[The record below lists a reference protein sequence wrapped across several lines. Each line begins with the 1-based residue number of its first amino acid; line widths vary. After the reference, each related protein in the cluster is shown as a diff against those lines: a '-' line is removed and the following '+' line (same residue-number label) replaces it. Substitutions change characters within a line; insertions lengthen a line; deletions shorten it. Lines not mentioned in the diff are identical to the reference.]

1 MAEIKVPFH
10 KAAITKEE
18 EDAVLD
24 VLRSGWLTTGRYS
37 LEFEK
42 KFSAAVSDTEKMKE
56 NRSQL
61 GLSCDSVI
69 SLAVNSNTSGMILA
83 MEACGVREGTAV
95 ITTPYTFVST
105 ATCARH
111 LNADVFFADVEKDTY
126 SIDPDKIE
134 EILKKDCQP
143 GGVDGKGANRIRA
156 IVPVHIAGN
165 ICNMKK
171 ILELAKKYSTAEKK
185 IRVIEDAAHSFP
197 SPTQLGYAGAIG
209 DAGVF
214 SFYVTKTITTAEG
227 GMVCTRDP
235 ELAKRMTVM
244 RMHGMDRTTWDRYTS
259 PRASWEY
266 DIIAPGYKFNLP
278 DVLAAIGCCQ
288 VDRAQFFYE
297 QRKRIVE
304 KYNEAFSKLDFIT
317 LPPDGEGNS
326 WHLYLMR
333 IIPEKLKIRRDEF
346 AKKMQEAGLGIS
358 VHFIPIFHFTYWRQL
373 YKDFTAANYP
383 NAEKQYSTTI
393 SIPLFPDMTDEQA
406 QFVIDTV
413 KEIGSNWKK

>member
-10 KAAITKEE
+10 RAAITKDEE
-18 EDAVLD
+18 NAVLD
-24 VLRSGWLTTGRYS
+24 VLRSGWLTTGKYA

-42 KFSAAVSDTEKMKE
+42 KFSASVSDTDKMKE
-56 NRSQL
+56 ARRA
-61 GLSCDSVI
+61 LSLSDGEII

-105 ATCARH
+105 AACARH
-111 LNADVFFADVEKDTY
+111 LNADVFFADVEKDNY
-126 SIDPDKIE
+126 SIDPVKIE
-134 EILKKDCQP
+134 EILKKDTEHR
-143 GGVDGKGANRIRA
+143 VRA

-165 ICNMKK
+165 VCNMHR
-171 ILELAKKYSTAEKK
+171 IMELAQKYSTPEHK
-185 IRVIEDAAHSFP
+185 IRVIEDAAHSYP
-197 SPTQLGYAGAIG
+197 SPTELGYAGTIG

-227 GMVCTRDP
+227 GMVCTRDS
-235 ELAKRMTVM
+235 ELARRMTVM

-259 PRASWEY
+259 SRASWEY

-278 DVLAAIGCCQ
+278 DILAAIGCCQ
-288 VDRAQFFYE
+288 VDRAQLFYE
-297 QRKRIVE
+297 QRKRIVDM
-304 KYNEAFSKLDFIT
+304 YNKAFSKLDFIR

-333 IIPEKLKIRRDEF
+333 IIPEKLKITREEF

-358 VHFIPIFHFTYWRQL
+358 VHFIPIFHFTYWREL
-373 YKDFTAANYP
+373 YPDFTAENFP
-383 NAEKQYSTTI
+383 NAERQYNNTI

-406 QFVIDTV
+406 QLVIDTV
-413 KEIGSNWKK
+413 IKIGNENRRDS

>member
-10 KAAITKEE
+10 RAAITKDEE
-18 EDAVLD
+18 NAVLD
-24 VLRSGWLTTGRYS
+24 VLRSGWLTTGKYA

-42 KFSAAVSDTEKMKE
+42 KFSASVSDTDKMKE
-56 NRSQL
+56 ARRA
-61 GLSCDSVI
+61 LSLSDSEII

-105 ATCARH
+105 AACARH
-111 LNADVFFADVEKDTY
+111 LNADVFFADVEKDNY
-126 SIDPDKIE
+126 SIDPVKIE
-134 EILKKDCQP
+134 EILKKDTEHR
-143 GGVDGKGANRIRA
+143 VRA

-165 ICNMKK
+165 VCNMRR
-171 ILELAKKYSTAEKK
+171 IMELAQKYSTPEHK
-185 IRVIEDAAHSFP
+185 IRVIEDAAHSYP
-197 SPTQLGYAGAIG
+197 SPTELGYAGTIG

-227 GMVCTRDP
+227 GMVCTRDS
-235 ELAKRMTVM
+235 ELARRMTVM

-259 PRASWEY
+259 SRASWEY

-278 DVLAAIGCCQ
+278 DILAAIGCCQ
-288 VDRAQFFYE
+288 VDRAQLFYE
-297 QRKRIVE
+297 QRKRIVDM
-304 KYNEAFSKLDFIT
+304 YNKAFSKLDFIR

-333 IIPEKLKIRRDEF
+333 IIPERLKITREEF

-358 VHFIPIFHFTYWRQL
+358 VHFIPIFHFTYWREL
-373 YKDFTAANYP
+373 YPDFTAENFP
-383 NAEKQYSTTI
+383 NAERQYNNTI

-406 QFVIDTV
+406 QLVIDTV
-413 KEIGSNWKK
+413 IKIGNENRRDS

>member
-10 KAAITKEE
+10 RAAITKDEE
-18 EDAVLD
+18 NAVLD
-24 VLRSGWLTTGRYS
+24 VLRSGWLTTGRYA
-37 LEFEK
+37 LDFEK
-42 KFSAAVSDTEKMKE
+42 KFSAAVTDTEKMK
-56 NRSQL
+56 NARRSQ
-61 GLSCDSVI
+61 GLSDGEII

-83 MEACGVREGTAV
+83 MEACGVCQGKAV

-105 ATCARH
+105 AACARH
-111 LNADVFFADVEKDTY
+111 LNADVFFADIENDSY

-134 EILKKDCQP
+134 DILKKHADRVQ
-143 GGVDGKGANRIRA
+143 A

-165 ICNMKK
+165 VCNMKR
-171 ILELAKKYSTAEKK
+171 IMELAKKYSSPDHK
-185 IRVIEDAAHSFP
+185 IYVIEDAAHSFP
-197 SPTQLGYAGAIG
+197 SPTTLGYAGTIG

-227 GMVCTRDP
+227 GMVCTRDQA
-235 ELAKRMTVM
+235 LARRMTVM

-288 VDRAQFFYE
+288 VERAQLFYE
-297 QRKRIVE
+297 QRKKIVE
-304 KYNEAFSKLDFIT
+304 KYNEAFASLDYIK

-333 IIPEKLKIRRDEF
+333 IVPEKLAISRDEF
-346 AKKMQEAGLGIS
+346 AKKLQEAGLGIS

-373 YKDFTAANYP
+373 YPDFNAENFP
-383 NAEKQYSTTI
+383 NAEKQYNATI
-393 SIPLFPDMTDEQA
+393 SIPLFPDMTQEQA
-406 QFVIDTV
+406 QFVIDTII
-413 KEIGSNWKK
+413 KTGNQYRKSI

>member
-10 KAAITKEE
+10 RAAITKAE

-24 VLRSGWLTTGRYS
+24 VLRSGWLTTGKYA

-42 KFSAAVSDTEKMKE
+42 KFSAAVSGD
-56 NRSQL
+56 
-61 GLSCDSVI
+61 DSSKGRAPVI

-83 MEACGVREGTAV
+83 MEACGVRQGTAV

-105 ATCARH
+105 AACARH

-134 EILKKDCQP
+134 EILKKDRQP
-143 GGVDGKGANRIRA
+143 GGVDGKGANRVRA

-165 ICNMKK
+165 VCNMAR
-171 ILELAKKYSTAEKK
+171 IMELAEKYSTPENR

-197 SPTQLGYAGAIG
+197 SPTALGYAGTIG

-235 ELAKRMTVM
+235 DLARRMTVM

-278 DVLAAIGCCQ
+278 DVLAALGCCQ
-288 VDRAQFFYE
+288 VDRAQLFYE

-304 KYNEAFSKLDFIT
+304 KYNEAFSKLDFIK

-333 IIPEKLKIRRDEF
+333 IIPEKLKISRDEF
-346 AKKMQEAGLGIS
+346 AKKMQESGLGIS
-358 VHFIPIFHFTYWRQL
+358 VHFIPIFHFTYWREL
-373 YKDFTAANYP
+373 YPDFIAENYP
-383 NAEKQYSTTI
+383 NAETQYNTTI

-406 QFVIDTV
+406 QLVIDTV
-413 KEIGSNWKK
+413 TEIGNNNRSNK

>member
-10 KAAITKEE
+10 KAAITKAE

-24 VLRSGWLTTGRYS
+24 VLRSGWLTTGKYT

-42 KFSAAVSDTEKMKE
+42 KFSQAVGGD
-56 NRSQL
+56 
-61 GLSCDSVI
+61 DVI

-83 MEACGVREGTAV
+83 MEACGVKSGTAV

-111 LNADVFFADVEKDTY
+111 LNADVYFADVEKDSY

-134 EILKKDCQP
+134 EILIKDAKN
-143 GGVDGKGANRIRA
+143 GHKVKA

-165 ICNMKK
+165 ICNMER
-171 ILELAKKYSTAEKK
+171 ILDLAKKYSTSENK
-185 IRVIEDAAHSFP
+185 IFVIEDAAHSFP
-197 SPTQLGYAGAIG
+197 SPTKLGYAGTIG

-227 GMVCTRDP
+227 GMVCTKNP
-235 ELAKRMTVM
+235 ELAKRMTMM

-266 DIIAPGYKFNLP
+266 DIVAPGYKFNLP
-278 DVLAAIGCCQ
+278 DVLSALGCCQ
-288 VDRAQFFYE
+288 VDRAVLFYE
-297 QRKRIVE
+297 QRKAIVE
-304 KYNEAFSKLDFIT
+304 QYNKAFSKLDFIK
-317 LPPDGEGNS
+317 LPPDGEGNA

-333 IIPEKLKIRRDEF
+333 INPEKLTITRDEF
-346 AKKMQEAGLGIS
+346 AKKLQGEGIGIS
-358 VHFIPIFHFTYWRQL
+358 VHFIPIFHFTYWKEL
-373 YKDFTAANYP
+373 YPDFTAKNYP
-383 NAEKQYSTTI
+383 NAETQYSQTI
-393 SIPLFPDMTDEQA
+393 SIPLYPDMPQEQVDY
-406 QFVIDTV
+406 VINTV
-413 KEIGSNWKK
+413 IKIGTENHV

>member
-1 MAEIKVPFH
+1 MSEIKVPFH
-10 KAAITKEE
+10 RAAIT
-18 EDAVLD
+18 DAEKQAVMEVLD
-24 VLRSGWLTTGRYS
+24 SGWLTTGKYA

-42 KFSAAVSDTEKMKE
+42 KFSES
-56 NRSQL
+56 L
-61 GLSCDSVI
+61 GGGDII

-83 MEACGVREGTAV
+83 MEACGVKAGTAV

-105 ATCARH
+105 AACARH
-111 LNADVFFADVEKDTY
+111 LNADVYFADLQKNTY

-134 EILKKDCQP
+134 EILKKDAEN
-143 GGVDGKGANRIRA
+143 GHKVKA

-165 ICNMKK
+165 VCDMERIMA
-171 ILELAKKYSTAEKK
+171 LAKKYSTLENK
-185 IRVIEDAAHSFP
+185 IYVIEDAAHSYP
-197 SPTQLGYAGAIG
+197 SKTKLGYAGTIG

-227 GMVCTRDP
+227 GMVCTRNP

-244 RMHGMDRTTWDRYTS
+244 RLHGMDRTTWDRYTS

-266 DIIAPGYKFNLP
+266 DIVAPGYKFNLP

-288 VDRAQFFYE
+288 VDRAVLFYE

-304 KYNEAFSKLDFIT
+304 KYNQSFAKLDFIQ

-333 IIPEKLKIRRDEF
+333 IIPSKLKITREQF
-346 AKKMQEAGLGIS
+346 AKAMQAAGLGIS
-358 VHFIPIFHFTYWRQL
+358 VHFIPIFHFTYWKEL
-373 YKDFTAANYP
+373 YPDFTAENFP
-383 NAEKQYSTTI
+383 VAEDQYQRTI
-393 SIPLFPDMTDEQA
+393 SIPLYPDMTDEQA
-406 QFVIDTV
+406 QLVIDTV
-413 KEIGSNWKK
+413 TKIGTENHA

>member
-10 KAAITKEE
+10 RAAITKAE

-24 VLRSGWLTTGRYS
+24 VLRSGWLTTGKYA

-42 KFSAAVSDTEKMKE
+42 KFSAAVSDTDKMKTARAE
-56 NRSQL
+56 AEL
-61 GLSCDSVI
+61 PVGDI
-69 SLAVNSNTSGMILA
+69 TSLAVNSNTSGMILA

-105 ATCARH
+105 AACARH
-111 LNADVFFADVEKDTY
+111 LNADVFFADVENDTY

-134 EILKKDCQP
+134 EILKKDSQP
-143 GGVDGKGANRIRA
+143 GGYDGKGAHRIRA

-165 ICNMKK
+165 VCNMKR
-171 ILELAKKYSTAEKK
+171 IMELATKYSTPDNR

-197 SPTQLGYAGAIG
+197 SPTALGYAGTIG

-235 ELAKRMTVM
+235 ALARRMTVM

-288 VDRAQFFYE
+288 VDRAQLFYE
-297 QRKRIVE
+297 QRKHIVDM
-304 KYNEAFSKLDFIT
+304 YNEAFKNLDFIK

-333 IIPEKLKIRRDEF
+333 IVPEKLKITREEF
-346 AKKMQEAGLGIS
+346 AKKMQAAGLGIS
-358 VHFIPIFHFTYWRQL
+358 VHFIPIFHFTYWREL
-373 YKDFTAANYP
+373 YPDFTAQAYP

-393 SIPLFPDMTDEQA
+393 SIPLYPDMTEEQA
-406 QFVIDTV
+406 QLVIDTV
-413 KEIGSNWKK
+413 IQIGNENRR

>member
-10 KAAITKEE
+10 KAAITKAE

-24 VLRSGWLTTGRYS
+24 VLRSGWLTTGKYT

-42 KFSAAVSDTEKMKE
+42 KFSQAVGGD
-56 NRSQL
+56 
-61 GLSCDSVI
+61 DVI

-83 MEACGVREGTAV
+83 MEACGVKSGTAV

-111 LNADVFFADVEKDTY
+111 LNADVYFADVEKDSY

-134 EILKKDCQP
+134 EILIKDAKN
-143 GGVDGKGANRIRA
+143 GHKVKA

-165 ICNMKK
+165 ICNMER
-171 ILELAKKYSTAEKK
+171 ILELAKKYSTSENK
-185 IRVIEDAAHSFP
+185 IFVIEDAAHSFP
-197 SPTQLGYAGAIG
+197 SPTKLGYAGTIG

-227 GMVCTRDP
+227 GMVCTKNP
-235 ELAKRMTVM
+235 ELAKRMTMM

-266 DIIAPGYKFNLP
+266 DIVAPGYKFNLP
-278 DVLAAIGCCQ
+278 DVLSALGCCQ
-288 VDRAQFFYE
+288 VDRAVLFYE
-297 QRKRIVE
+297 QRKAIVE
-304 KYNEAFSKLDFIT
+304 QYNKAFSKLDFIK
-317 LPPDGEGNS
+317 LPPDGEGNA

-333 IIPEKLKIRRDEF
+333 INPEKLTITRDEF
-346 AKKMQEAGLGIS
+346 AKKLQGEGIGIS
-358 VHFIPIFHFTYWRQL
+358 VHFIPIFHFTYWKEL
-373 YKDFTAANYP
+373 YPDFTAKNYP
-383 NAEKQYSTTI
+383 NAETQYSQTI
-393 SIPLFPDMTDEQA
+393 SIPLYPDMPQEQVDY
-406 QFVIDTV
+406 VINTV
-413 KEIGSNWKK
+413 IKIGTENHV

>member
-10 KAAITKEE
+10 RAAITKDEE
-18 EDAVLD
+18 NAVLD
-24 VLRSGWLTTGRYS
+24 VLRSGWLTTGKYA

-42 KFSAAVSDTEKMKE
+42 KFSASVSDTDKMKE
-56 NRSQL
+56 ARRA
-61 GLSCDSVI
+61 LSLSDSEII
-69 SLAVNSNTSGMILA
+69 SLTVNSNTSGMILA

-105 ATCARH
+105 AACARH
-111 LNADVFFADVEKDTY
+111 LNADVFFADVEKDNY
-126 SIDPDKIE
+126 SIDPVKIE
-134 EILKKDCQP
+134 EILKKDTEHR
-143 GGVDGKGANRIRA
+143 VRA

-165 ICNMKK
+165 VCNMHR
-171 ILELAKKYSTAEKK
+171 IMELAQKYSTPEHK
-185 IRVIEDAAHSFP
+185 IRVIEDAAHSYP
-197 SPTQLGYAGAIG
+197 SPTELGYAGTIG

-227 GMVCTRDP
+227 GMVCTRDS
-235 ELAKRMTVM
+235 ELARRMTVM

-259 PRASWEY
+259 SRASWEY

-278 DVLAAIGCCQ
+278 DILAAIGCCQ
-288 VDRAQFFYE
+288 VDRAQLFYE
-297 QRKRIVE
+297 QRKRIVDM
-304 KYNEAFSKLDFIT
+304 YNKAFSKLDFIR

-333 IIPEKLKIRRDEF
+333 IIPEKLKITREEF

-358 VHFIPIFHFTYWRQL
+358 VHFIPIFHFTYWREL
-373 YKDFTAANYP
+373 YPDFTAENFP
-383 NAEKQYSTTI
+383 NAERQYNNTI

-406 QFVIDTV
+406 QLVIDTV
-413 KEIGSNWKK
+413 IKIGNENRRDS

>member
-10 KAAITKEE
+10 RAAITKDEE
-18 EDAVLD
+18 NAVLD
-24 VLRSGWLTTGRYS
+24 VLRSGWLTTGKYA

-42 KFSAAVSDTEKMKE
+42 KFSASVSDTDKMKE
-56 NRSQL
+56 ARRD
-61 GLSCDSVI
+61 LSLSDSEII

-83 MEACGVREGTAV
+83 MEACGVRKGTAV

-105 ATCARH
+105 AACARH
-111 LNADVFFADVEKDTY
+111 LNADVFFADVEKDNY
-126 SIDPDKIE
+126 SIDPVKIE
-134 EILKKDCQP
+134 EILKKDTEHR
-143 GGVDGKGANRIRA
+143 VRA
-156 IVPVHIAGN
+156 IVPVHIAGKV
-165 ICNMKK
+165 CNMHR
-171 ILELAKKYSTAEKK
+171 IMELAQKYSTPEHK
-185 IRVIEDAAHSFP
+185 IRVIEDAAHSYP
-197 SPTQLGYAGAIG
+197 SPTELGYAGTIG

-227 GMVCTRDP
+227 GMVCTRDS
-235 ELAKRMTVM
+235 ELARRMTVM

-278 DVLAAIGCCQ
+278 DILAAIGCCQ
-288 VDRAQFFYE
+288 VDRAQLFYE
-297 QRKRIVE
+297 QRKRIVDM
-304 KYNEAFSKLDFIT
+304 YNKAFSKLDFIR

-333 IIPEKLKIRRDEF
+333 IIPEKLKITREEF

-358 VHFIPIFHFTYWRQL
+358 VHFIPIFHFTYWRKL
-373 YKDFTAANYP
+373 YPDFTAENFP
-383 NAEKQYSTTI
+383 NAERQYNNTI

-406 QFVIDTV
+406 QLVIDTV
-413 KEIGSNWKK
+413 IKIGNENRRDS

>member
-1 MAEIKVPFH
+1 MSTVNQIKVPFH
-10 KAAITKEE
+10 KAAITKAE

-24 VLRSGWLTTGRYS
+24 VLRSGWLTTGKYA

-42 KFSAAVSDTEKMKE
+42 KFSEIAGKGDEETGRAP
-56 NRSQL
+56 
-61 GLSCDSVI
+61 VI

-83 MEACGVREGTAV
+83 MEACGVCEGTYV

-111 LNADVFFADVEKDTY
+111 LGAHVLFADIEKDTY
-126 SIDPDKIE
+126 SIDPNNIE
-134 EILKKDCQP
+134 EILKKAAAE
-143 GGVDGKGANRIRA
+143 GKIVKA

-165 ICNMKK
+165 VCNMKK
-171 ILELAKKYSTAEKK
+171 IMKLAKKYSTASNT

-197 SPTQLGYAGAIG
+197 SPTDMGYAGTIG

-235 ELAKRMTVM
+235 ELARRMTVM

-278 DVLAAIGCCQ
+278 DVLAAIGVCQ
-288 VDRAQFFYE
+288 LDRAWLFYE
-297 QRKRIVE
+297 QRKAIVDM
-304 KYNEAFSKLDFIT
+304 YNKAFESLDFIE
-317 LPPDGEGNS
+317 LPPDGPGNS

-333 IIPEKLKIRRDEF
+333 IVPEKLKITREQF

-358 VHFIPIFHFTYWRQL
+358 VHFIPIFHFTYWREL
-373 YKDFTAANYP
+373 YPDFTAQNYP
-383 NAEKQYSTTI
+383 NAENQYNRTI
-393 SIPLFPDMTDEQA
+393 SIPLYPDMTKEDAEL
-406 QFVIDTV
+406 VIETV
-413 KEIGSNWKK
+413 KSIGLENHA

>member
-10 KAAITKEE
+10 RAAITKAE

-24 VLRSGWLTTGRYS
+24 VLRSGWLTTGKYA

-42 KFSAAVSDTEKMKE
+42 KFTAAVSKGDEAAE
-56 NRSQL
+56 REP
-61 GLSCDSVI
+61 VI
-69 SLAVNSNTSGMILA
+69 SLAVNSNTSGMILT
-83 MEACGVREGTAV
+83 MEACGVRQGKAV

-105 ATCARH
+105 AACARH
-111 LNADVFFADVEKDTY
+111 LNADVFFADVEKDNY

-134 EILKKDCQP
+134 EILKKHADIIQ
-143 GGVDGKGANRIRA
+143 A

-165 ICNMKK
+165 ICNMER
-171 ILELAKKYSTAEKK
+171 IMELAKKYSTPEHK
-185 IRVIEDAAHSFP
+185 IYVIEDAAHSFP
-197 SPTQLGYAGAIG
+197 SPTKLGYAGTIG

-227 GMVCTRDP
+227 GMVCTRDKD
-235 ELAKRMTVM
+235 LARRMTVM

-278 DVLAAIGCCQ
+278 DVLAALGCCQ
-288 VDRAQFFYE
+288 VDRAELFYE

-304 KYNEAFSKLDFIT
+304 KYNEAFSKLDFIK

-333 IIPEKLKIRRDEF
+333 IIPEKLRITRDEF

-358 VHFIPIFHFTYWRQL
+358 VHFIPIFHFTYWREL
-373 YKDFTAANYP
+373 YPDFTAENFP
-383 NAEKQYSTTI
+383 NAEHQYNTTI
-393 SIPLFPDMTDEQA
+393 SIPLYPDMTDEQA
-406 QFVIDTV
+406 QLVIDTV
-413 KEIGSNWKK
+413 TNIGETYRR